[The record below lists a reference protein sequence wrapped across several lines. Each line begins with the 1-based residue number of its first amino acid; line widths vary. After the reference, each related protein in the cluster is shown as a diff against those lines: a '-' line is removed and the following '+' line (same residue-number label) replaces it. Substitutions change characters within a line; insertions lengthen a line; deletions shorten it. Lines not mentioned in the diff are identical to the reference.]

1 MDRGGRAVVAL
12 FVVLVLGALLS
23 ASAGARVL
31 SLGSD
36 AQSYTPPR
44 VVVDSIGVGYT
55 SWAQGGPGQPLDIC
69 RLAPHAPRC
78 EARHTFAFPGVGT
91 SVDAG
96 DAPVLTAGGQL
107 AVLDSRCCLL
117 SNQKVL
123 LISGDRGTTFTG
135 PTTIVADHA
144 SGMTG
149 NLLDLPA
156 GTLGAGSPEELL
168 TSSTNSVTGGGS
180 IQATGLA
187 PAGTDPGWYTP
198 HVASGSLSQSIGR
211 SGSTLLA
218 VYTSQTTPHYSVFW
232 VRYEGG
238 DPNAAASWTA
248 PQLVSPSPSLDSN
261 AQLAGG
267 PAGIFVARS
276 IATPGD
282 NERLVVQRFTGSGW
296 SKPVAITNNAS
307 GQRFGIAQSPT
318 GTVYVI
324 WKDTSGPLRYAVARN
339 KSATKFGQSV
349 KLATRGEI
357 EYPQIAVN
365 GEGAGWATWSDD
377 HTPSRV
383 SALPI
388 VPGPKVTRSGAVS
401 LKSPRECVAIGGS
414 FPVSLVVSGKAK
426 LASVRFS
433 VSGGKAKTFTRS
445 PYRATLTLKAA
456 SKTVVVA
463 QVRLP
468 STHGHGHGRSK
479 SIRATL
485 TACP

>member
-1 MDRGGRAVVAL
+1 MDRGPRAVVAMIMAL
-12 FVVLVLGALLS
+12 GLLLLVA
-23 ASAGARVL
+23 ASAGAAVL

-36 AQSYTPPR
+36 ALSYTPPR
-44 VVVDSIGVGYT
+44 VVVDAIGVGST
-55 SWAQGGPGQPLDIC
+55 SWADGGSGQPLEIC
-69 RLAPHAPRC
+69 RLAPHASRC
-78 EARHTFAFPGVGT
+78 EARHAFAFPGVGT

-96 DAPVLTAGGQL
+96 NAPVLTAGGQL

-123 LISGDRGTTFTG
+123 LISADHGTTFTG
-135 PTTIVADHA
+135 PTAIVADHA
-144 SGMTG
+144 SGMSG
-149 NLLDLPA
+149 NLLDLPP
-156 GTLGAGSPEELL
+156 GTLGAGSPEQLL
-168 TSSTNSVTGGGS
+168 TSSSGSVTGGGS
-180 IQATGLA
+180 IQATGLG
-187 PAGTDPGWYTP
+187 PAATDPGWFTP
-198 HVASGSLSQSIGR
+198 PVASGSLSQSIGR

-232 VRYEGG
+232 VRYQGG

-248 PQLVSPSPSLDSN
+248 PQPLSPTPSLDSN

-267 PAGIFVARS
+267 PAGIVVTRS

-296 SKPVAITNNAS
+296 SKPVAITNDAS
-307 GQRFGIAQSPT
+307 GQRFGITQTPT
-318 GTVYVI
+318 GIVYVI
-324 WKDTSGPLRYAVARN
+324 WKDTDGSLRYAVAKN
-339 KSATKFGQSV
+339 KSATRFGKSV

-357 EYPQIAVN
+357 ESPQIAVN
-365 GEGAGWATWSDD
+365 GEGAGWATWTDD
-377 HTPSRV
+377 HSPSHV

-388 VPGPKVTRSGAVS
+388 VPRPKVTRAGVVS
-401 LKSPRECVAIGGS
+401 LQTPRECVAVGGS
-414 FPVSLVVSGKAK
+414 FPVSVTVSGKAK
-426 LASVRFS
+426 LAGVRFS
-433 VSGGKAKTFTRS
+433 VSGGKVKAVARP

-456 SKTVVVA
+456 SKAVVVA

-468 STHGHGHGRSK
+468 STHGHTRSK

>member
-1 MDRGGRAVVAL
+1 MDRGGRALVVL
-12 FVVLVLGALLS
+12 LLVLVLGALFT
-23 ASAGARVL
+23 APAGAKVV

-36 AQSYTPPR
+36 PESYTPPR
-44 VVVDSIGVGYT
+44 VVVDAIGVGYT
-55 SWAQGGPGQPLDIC
+55 SWAGGGSGSPLDIC
-69 RLAPHAPRC
+69 RLAPHAARC
-78 EARHTFAFPGVGT
+78 EARHVFAFPGVGT
-91 SVDAG
+91 SVDSG
-96 DAPVLTAGGQL
+96 NAPAMLADGQL
-107 AVLDSRCCLL
+107 AVLDSRCCLV

-123 LISGDRGTTFTG
+123 LISADRGTTFTG
-135 PTTIVADHA
+135 PTTIVSDHA

-156 GTLGAGSPEELL
+156 GTLGAGSPEQLL
-168 TSSTNSVTGGGS
+168 TSSTNSVSGGGS

-187 PAGTDPGWYTP
+187 PAAADPGWYTP

-218 VYTSQTTPHYSVFW
+218 VYTSQTTPHYSDFW
-232 VRYEGG
+232 VRYQGG

-248 PQLVSPSPSLDSN
+248 PQPMSPSASLDSN

-267 PAGIFVARS
+267 PAGIVVARS

-296 SKPVAITNNAS
+296 SKPVGITSNAS
-307 GQRFGIAQSPT
+307 GQRFGISQTPT

-324 WKDTSGPLRYAVARN
+324 WKDTAGPLRYAVARN
-339 KSATKFGQSV
+339 KSATRFGKSV

-365 GEGAGWATWSDD
+365 GEGAGWATWTDD
-377 HTPSRV
+377 HSPSRV

-388 VPGPKVTRSGAVS
+388 VPRPKVTRAGAVS
-401 LKSPRECVAIGGS
+401 LKTPRECVAIGGS
-414 FPVSLVVSGKAK
+414 FPVSLAVSGTAK

-433 VSGGKAKTFTRS
+433 VSGGKAKAVARS

-463 QVRLP
+463 RVRLP
-468 STHGHGHGRSK
+468 STHGHSRSK

>member
-1 MDRGGRAVVAL
+1 MERGVRAGVAVI
-12 FVVLVLGALLS
+12 VVLVLVTLLS
-23 ASAGARVL
+23 ASAGATVV

-36 AQSYTPPR
+36 AESYTPPR
-44 VVVDSIGVGYT
+44 VVVDATGVGYT
-55 SWAQGGPGQPLDIC
+55 SWAEGGAGQALDIC
-69 RLAPHAPRC
+69 RLAPHASGC
-78 EARHTFAFPGVGT
+78 EARHSFAFPGVDT
-91 SVDAG
+91 STDAG
-96 DAPVLTAGGQL
+96 NAPVLTAGGEL
-107 AVLDSRCCLL
+107 AVLDSRCCLM

-123 LISGDRGTTFTG
+123 LISDDHGSTFTG
-135 PTTIVADHA
+135 PTAIVADHA

-149 NLLDLPA
+149 NLLDLPV
-156 GTLGAGSPEELL
+156 GTLGIGSPEQLL
-168 TSSTNSVTGGGS
+168 TSSSNAVAGGGS

-187 PAGTDPGWYTP
+187 PAATDPGWYTP
-198 HVASGSLSQSIGR
+198 KVASGSLSESIGR

-232 VRYEGG
+232 VRYQGG

-248 PQLVSPSPSLDSN
+248 PQPLSPSPSLDSN

-267 PAGIFVARS
+267 PAGIVVARS

-282 NERLVVQRFTGSGW
+282 NERLVLQRFTGSGW
-296 SKPVAITNNAS
+296 LKPVAITNDAS
-307 GQRFGIAQSPT
+307 GERFGIAQSPT
-318 GTVYVI
+318 GIVYVI
-324 WKDTSGPLRYAVARN
+324 WKDTDGSLRYSVATNR
-339 KSATKFGQSV
+339 SATRFGKSV

-365 GEGAGWATWSDD
+365 GEGAGWVTWTDD
-377 HTPSRV
+377 RTPSHV

-388 VPGPKVTRSGAVS
+388 VPRPRITRAGVVS
-401 LKSPRECVAIGGS
+401 LQTPRECVAVGWS
-414 FPVSLVVSGKAK
+414 FPVSLAVSGKVK
-426 LASVRFS
+426 LAGVRFS
-433 VSGGKAKTFTRS
+433 VSGGKAKAVARS

-463 QVRLP
+463 QFRLS
-468 STHGHGHGRSK
+468 STRGHTRLK

>member
-1 MDRGGRAVVAL
+1 MDRALRAVVAMM
-12 FVVLVLGALLS
+12 VVLVLVALLS
-23 ASAGARVL
+23 ASAGAAVL

-36 AQSYTPPR
+36 AESYTPPR
-44 VVVDSIGVGYT
+44 VVVDAIGVGHT
-55 SWAQGGPGQPLDIC
+55 SWADGGSGQPLDIC
-69 RLAPHAPRC
+69 RLAPHASGC
-78 EARHTFAFPGVGT
+78 EARQAFAFPGVGT

-96 DAPVLTAGGQL
+96 NAPVLTAGGQL
-107 AVLDSRCCLL
+107 AVLDSRCCLM

-123 LISGDRGTTFTG
+123 LISADQGTTFTG
-135 PTTIVADHA
+135 PTAVVADQA

-156 GTLGAGSPEELL
+156 GTLGAGSPEQLL
-168 TSSTNSVTGGGS
+168 TSSSNSVTGGGS

-187 PAGTDPGWYTP
+187 PAATDPGWYTP
-198 HVASGSLSQSIGR
+198 PVASGSLSQSIGR
-211 SGSTLLA
+211 SGSTLVA
-218 VYTSQTTPHYSVFW
+218 VYTSETTPHYSVFW
-232 VRYEGG
+232 VRYQGG

-248 PQLVSPSPSLDSN
+248 PQPLSPSPSLDSN

-267 PAGIFVARS
+267 PAGIVVARS

-296 SKPVAITNNAS
+296 SQPVAITNVAS
-307 GQRFGIAQSPT
+307 GERFGIAQTPT

-324 WKDTSGPLRYAVARN
+324 WKDTDGALRYAVARN
-339 KSATKFGQSV
+339 KSATRFGKSV
-349 KLATRGEI
+349 KLPTRGEI

-365 GEGAGWATWSDD
+365 GEGAGWATWTDD
-377 HTPSRV
+377 HSPSHV
-383 SALPI
+383 SALAI
-388 VPGPKVTRSGAVS
+388 VPRPRVTRAGAVS
-401 LKSPRECVAIGGS
+401 LQTPRECVAIGGS
-414 FPVSLVVSGKAK
+414 FPVSLAVSGHVQ
-426 LASVRFS
+426 LAGVRFS
-433 VSGGKAKTFTRS
+433 VSGGKAKAVARS

-456 SKTVVVA
+456 SNAVVVA

-468 STHGHGHGRSK
+468 STRGRTRLK

>member
-1 MDRGGRAVVAL
+1 MFVA
-12 FVVLVLGALLS
+12 LVLGALLS

-36 AQSYTPPR
+36 AESYTPPR
-44 VVVDSIGVGYT
+44 VVVDAIGVGYT
-55 SWAQGGPGQPLDIC
+55 SWAEGGSGQPLDIC
-69 RLAPHAPRC
+69 RLAPHASRC
-78 EARHTFAFPGVGT
+78 EARHAFAFPGVGT

-117 SNQKVL
+117 SNQKAL
-123 LISGDRGTTFTG
+123 LISADRGTTFTG

-156 GTLGAGSPEELL
+156 GTLGAGSPEQLL
-168 TSSTNSVTGGGS
+168 TSSSNSVTGGGS

-187 PAGTDPGWYTP
+187 PAATDPGWYTP

-232 VRYEGG
+232 VRYQGG
-238 DPNAAASWTA
+238 DPNAAASWTT
-248 PQLVSPSPSLDSN
+248 PQPVSPSPSLDSN

-267 PAGIFVARS
+267 PAGIVVARS
-276 IATPGD
+276 IATAGD

-296 SKPVAITNNAS
+296 SKPVAITNGAS
-307 GQRFGIAQSPT
+307 GQRFGIAQTPT

-324 WKDTSGPLRYAVARN
+324 WKDTAGPLRYAVARN
-339 KSATKFGQSV
+339 KSATKFGKSV

-365 GEGAGWATWSDD
+365 GEGAGWATWTDD
-377 HTPSRV
+377 HSPSHV

-388 VPGPKVTRSGAVS
+388 VPRPKVTRAGVVS
-401 LKSPRECVAIGGS
+401 LQTPRECVAIGGS
-414 FPVSLVVSGKAK
+414 FPVSLAVSGRAQP
-426 LASVRFS
+426 ASVRFS
-433 VSGGKAKTFTRS
+433 VSGGKAKAVARS

-456 SKTVVVA
+456 SKAVVVA
-463 QVRLP
+463 QVRLR
-468 STHGHGHGRSK
+468 STRGHRRLK
-479 SIRATL
+479 SIHATL

>member
-1 MDRGGRAVVAL
+1 MI
-12 FVVLVLGALLS
+12 VVLVLAALLA
-23 ASAGARVL
+23 ASAGAAVL

-36 AQSYTPPR
+36 ALSYTPPR
-44 VVVDSIGVGYT
+44 LVVDAVGAGYT
-55 SWAQGGPGQPLDIC
+55 SWADGGSGQPLNIC
-69 RLAPHAPRC
+69 RPVPHASRC
-78 EARHTFAFPGVGT
+78 EARHVFAFPGVGT

-96 DAPVLTAGGQL
+96 NSPVLTAGGQL

-123 LISGDRGTTFTG
+123 LTSADHGTTFTG
-135 PTTIVADHA
+135 PTSIVADHA

-156 GTLGAGSPEELL
+156 GTLGAGSPESLL

-187 PAGTDPGWYTP
+187 PAATDPGWYTP
-198 HVASGSLSQSIGR
+198 PVASGSLSQSIGR

-218 VYTSQTTPHYSVFW
+218 VYTSQTTPHYTAFW
-232 VRYEGG
+232 VRYQGG
-238 DPNAAASWTA
+238 DPNVAASWTA
-248 PQLVSPSPSLDSN
+248 PQPLSPAPSLDSN

-267 PAGIFVARS
+267 PAGVFVARS

-296 SKPVAITNNAS
+296 SKPVAITNDAA
-307 GQRFGIAQSPT
+307 GQRFGIAQTPT

-324 WKDTSGPLRYAVARN
+324 WKDTDGALRYAAARN
-339 KSATKFGQSV
+339 RSATKFGKSV

-365 GEGAGWATWSDD
+365 GEGAGWATWTDD
-377 HTPSRV
+377 HSPSHV

-388 VPGPKVTRSGAVS
+388 VPRPKSTRAGVVS
-401 LKSPRECVAIGGS
+401 LQTPRECVAIGGS
-414 FPVSLVVSGKAK
+414 FPVSLTVSGKVK
-426 LASVRFS
+426 LAGVRFS
-433 VSGGKAKTFTRS
+433 VSGGKAKAVARS

-456 SKTVVVA
+456 AKDVVVA

-468 STHGHGHGRSK
+468 STHGRARSK
-479 SIRATL
+479 SIHATL